1 MFIDE
6 IMLID
11 ETRRGEIPGSTSEIT
26 EIRTEIDE
34 TREVG
39 RGRSEV
45 GSLEGRGRVEVAHLA
60 GSRHL
65 GQWSGRGAVLQY
77 ACLLIRSM
85 LCEFCNPSV

>member
-65 GQWSGRGAVLQY
+65 GRRSDRGAVLQY
-77 ACLLIRSM
+77 AH
-85 LCEFCNPSV
+85 

>member
-6 IMLID
+6 L
-11 ETRRGEIPGSTSEIT
+11 TKPGGGGIPGSTSEIT

-34 TREVG
+34 TWEVG

-45 GSLEGRGRVEVAHLA
+45 GSVGGRGRVEVAHLA

-65 GQWSGRGAVLQY
+65 GRWSGRGAVLQY
-77 ACLLIRSM
+77 RRAIDAII
-85 LCEFCNPSV
+85 

>member
-11 ETRRGEIPGSTSEIT
+11 ETRRGEIPGSTSEVT

-34 TREVG
+34 IWEVG

-45 GSLEGRGRVEVAHLA
+45 GSVGGRDRVEVAHLA

-77 ACLLIRSM
+77 DIFL
-85 LCEFCNPSV
+85 FTH